1 MRTNSSVYRLLSP
14 WLVFACG
21 LSCVSLLAVTNNDPS
36 GALSHLFWFVLVVGV
51 LAGIHATYVVIGSF
65 RSRSASTIYE
75 AVTGEPFHEES

>member
-1 MRTNSSVYRLLSP
+1 MRMDSSAYRSLSP

-21 LSCVSLLAVTNNDPS
+21 IGCVSLLTVTNNDPS
-36 GALSHLFWFVLVVGV
+36 GGLSHLFWFVLVVGL

-75 AVTGEPFHEES
+75 AVTGEPFHEEF